1 MKAIIDYVSEQL
13 RLNATAMPAEKIQ
26 ALASILTAEVTAEVA
41 AEVAAETAAEAIRDS
56 VAGLRK
62 A

>member
-13 RLNATAMPAEKIQ
+13 RQNATGMPAERIH

-41 AEVAAETAAEAIRDS
+41 AVVAAETASEAIS
-56 VAGLRK
+56 GSLGNPRK
-62 A
+62 S